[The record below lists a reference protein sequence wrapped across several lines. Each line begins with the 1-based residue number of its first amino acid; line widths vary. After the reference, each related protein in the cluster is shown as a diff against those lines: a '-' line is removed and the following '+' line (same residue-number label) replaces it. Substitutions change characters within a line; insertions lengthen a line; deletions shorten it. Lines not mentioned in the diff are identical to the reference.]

1 MGVAFLSPPMY
12 RIGLKNQDTVENE
25 DNLRYEKNPQKLRQ
39 PKVYGTP
46 QSKQSKTPER
56 WRNFFLRPPLKIA
69 QKCLSLQFFLHIPI
83 NHDVQASEK
92 I

>member
-1 MGVAFLSPPMY
+1 MREYIKLQISWIILFALSSGCMGMPYYIYL
-12 RIGLKNQDTVENE
+12 
-25 DNLRYEKNPQKLRQ
+25 
-39 PKVYGTP
+39 YGTP

-56 WRNFFLRPPLKIA
+56 WRNFFLRHPLKIA

-83 NHDVQASEK
+83 NHDVKASEK

>member
-1 MGVAFLSPPMY
+1 MQIHKQSYVIFIHIS
-12 RIGLKNQDTVENE
+12 VH
-25 DNLRYEKNPQKLRQ
+25 NL
-39 PKVYGTP
+39 YGTL

>member
-1 MGVAFLSPPMY
+1 MATLIVVFL
-12 RIGLKNQDTVENE
+12 IDQDYYT
-25 DNLRYEKNPQKLRQ
+25 
-39 PKVYGTP
+39 YGTP

-83 NHDVQASEK
+83 NHDVKASEK

>member
-1 MGVAFLSPPMY
+1 MLNDDIF
-12 RIGLKNQDTVENE
+12 
-25 DNLRYEKNPQKLRQ
+25 
-39 PKVYGTP
+39 GTA